1 MERYIKIFS
10 KSIILLFSLSL
21 FASIIQHVSIGG
33 DRYGFLTKPIQI
45 FASFPGYIK
54 EALFSINE
62 VPKTFLKTP
71 LDFKP
76 INKLKEDSY
85 ALFSYTNQDNGR
97 SVKLFNLKN
106 NKTLYN
112 WVLPGDYKEHHRILN
127 PMMLKNK
134 ELCFSVT
141 SYSGVQKIDSTG
153 KLLWKQPMF
162 IAHHS
167 MNLDNEGYLWYC
179 SWSSNTNG
187 DPVHEG
193 VFNKNGTLIP
203 FLDDRIVKLNVED
216 GSIVF
221 EKSITEILKSNN
233 LLHLLKKTN
242 HLNDPYH
249 INDVQPVRKS
259 SENFKVGDVFISLRH
274 LSLILHYRPS
284 KNEVL
289 KVIEGPFSFQHDID
303 VLNDSTIAIF
313 NNNEIFGLNDSK
325 NISTAQKKHL
335 VDVSNS
341 NIVEYSLNNEK
352 FKITY
357 DSLFKSNNIYTGTE
371 GLMQYFGNNLLFVEE
386 QNSGVLWIIKE
397 GEVIFKNVLKSHI
410 KGHHHLPNW
419 LRIIPKNLK
428 I

>member
-1 MERYIKIFS
+1 M
-10 KSIILLFSLSL
+10 
-21 FASIIQHVSIGG
+21 
-33 DRYGFLTKPIQI
+33 
-45 FASFPGYIK
+45 
-54 EALFSINE
+54 
-62 VPKTFLKTP
+62 
-71 LDFKP
+71 
-76 INKLKEDSY
+76 
-85 ALFSYTNQDNGR
+85 
-97 SVKLFNLKN
+97 
-106 NKTLYN
+106 
-112 WVLPGDYKEHHRILN
+112 
-127 PMMLKNK
+127 
-134 ELCFSVT
+134 
-141 SYSGVQKIDSTG
+141 
-153 KLLWKQPMF
+153 
-162 IAHHS
+162 
-167 MNLDNEGYLWYC
+167 
-179 SWSSNTNG
+179 
-187 DPVHEG
+187 
-193 VFNKNGTLIP
+193 
-203 FLDDRIVKLNVED
+203 
-216 GSIVF
+216 
-221 EKSITEILKSNN
+221 
-233 LLHLLKKTN
+233 
-242 HLNDPYH
+242 
-249 INDVQPVRKS
+249 PVRKS